1 MVKTDLEEM
10 DVKNGFFVAENKG
23 NNTIHAESTSNFL
36 SLAGAYFQT
45 DFGPIFTIPL
55 PLFMGLKRFLVKA
68 LHLNTNRMMKN

>member
-45 DFGPIFTIPL
+45 DFG
-55 PLFMGLKRFLVKA
+55 
-68 LHLNTNRMMKN
+68 